1 MVGFKAKQLVFHNTL
16 LKAIAQSFVSPLFFF
31 ARRSHSVA
39 ALHTGH
45 IGFLCGIYQLR
56 GLMQYQKVLRYLSIR
71 SVQALYKYNKR
82 YYI

>member
-16 LKAIAQSFVSPLFFF
+16 LKATGQSFVL

-45 IGFLCGIYQLR
+45 IGFLCDVYQSH
-56 GLMQYQKVLRYLSIR
+56 GLMQYLKVPRYLSIKGI
-71 SVQALYKYNKR
+71 QALYEYNKR
-82 YYI
+82 Y